1 MFADG
6 FFMKGTVF
14 AVTTFSSEVTAEGSR
29 GTVGT
34 SRNTFEVQFSIVDT
48 VKEKGCAVDGKS
60 VEGGTT
66 GYQPFPWCSTE
77 LVHDVLVPF
86 GVATVKEP
94 IVALVG
100 ADGKSP

>member
-14 AVTTFSSEVTAEGSR
+14 AVTMFSSEVTAEGSR

-48 VKEKGCAVDGKS
+48 VNEKGCAVDGKS

-66 GYQPFPWCSTE
+66 GQQSSSRCSTE
-77 LVHDVLVPF
+77 LLHDVLVPF
-86 GVATVKEP
+86 SVSSGKEA